1 MLRNLL
7 AGALAAMLL
16 IGVQSNAIAETYGT
30 MDEAKAMV
38 ERAATLM
45 SSRGNDTAYAAFNEN
60 PGSFVD
66 RDLYVFVLD
75 LDGNVLAHGGNKA
88 MLGKSLVNLKDS
100 TGRTFVQEMLGLAKA
115 KGEGWIDYD
124 WPNPLSK
131 KIEHKSTYVRKIGD
145 VIVGVGAYKG

>member
-7 AGALAAMLL
+7 AGTLAAMLL
-16 IGVQSNAIAETYGT
+16 IGVQSNAIAGTYGT

-75 LDGNVLAHGGNKA
+75 L
-88 MLGKSLVNLKDS
+88 
-100 TGRTFVQEMLGLAKA
+100 TGMC
-115 KGEGWIDYD
+115 
-124 WPNPLSK
+124 WPTAATRRCSGSRWS
-131 KIEHKSTYVRKIGD
+131 I
-145 VIVGVGAYKG
+145 

>member
-1 MLRNLL
+1 M
-7 AGALAAMLL
+7 
-16 IGVQSNAIAETYGT
+16 
-30 MDEAKAMV
+30 
-38 ERAATLM
+38 
-45 SSRGNDTAYAAFNEN
+45 
-60 PGSFVD
+60 
-66 RDLYVFVLD
+66 FVLD

-124 WPNPLSK
+124 WPNSLSK